1 MNVHRK
7 LRGLLL
13 LTLVAGWVQAELA
26 AAEAITPGQ
35 AAVGSLRGLA
45 LAPDGVPL
53 AGVGVV
59 IRSLA
64 GAPDRGLL
72 SDQTGGVR
80 GQ

>member
-13 LTLVAGWVQAELA
+13 LTLMAGWVQAELS

-35 AAVGSLRGLA
+35 ATVGSLRGRA

-64 GAPDRGLL
+64 GAPDRRLRASL
-72 SDQTGGVR
+72 
-80 GQ
+80 